1 MNLTQLKSIC
11 EAATPGPWKKE
22 DSCYGEEEVWGFWH
36 RVGPFELIGK
46 TMDENSTFIATFNP
60 ATIAKIL
67 AVVEAAEY
75 MRDSEWKM
83 GFHDIYVALINLEND
98 K

>member
-1 MNLTQLKSIC
+1 MNITHLKSIC
-11 EAATPGPWKKE
+11 EAATPAKHWAE
-22 DSCYGEEEVWGFWH
+22 LHTVEADDAEEETV
-36 RVGPFELIGK
+36 LK
-46 TMDENSTFIATFNP
+46 FIATFNP

-67 AVVEAAEY
+67 AVVEASEY

-83 GFHDIYVALINLEND
+83 GFHDICVALEALEND